1 MKPQALSPVDAR
13 EAIDRLLEHPAA
25 LVLTSHVRARMRE
38 RRFTTDDV
46 LRVLRH
52 GTIRRV
58 ANWDDQ
64 RGVWKYQ
71 VSYRDLDGDPLSLV
85 VPSMIA
91 SR

>member
-1 MKPQALSPVDAR
+1 MKPQALSPVDTR

-25 LVLTSHVRARMRE
+25 LVLTSHVRRRMRE

-52 GTIRRV
+52 GTISRV

-64 RGVWKYQ
+64 LNIWKYKGEL
-71 VSYRDLDGDPLSLV
+71 SRPRRRPAEHRRGYR
-85 VPSMIA
+85 
-91 SR
+91 